1 MVPFFHIVD
10 AASGQAIFVGYFAQ
24 RMHGVDIA
32 WLVGLLV
39 AGSVYLALGRSID
52 LRAEERVIA
61 GIRDSDLAS
70 MAQHIAEIEQ

>member
-1 MVPFFHIVD
+1 MPRRGRPFSWGI
-10 AASGQAIFVGYFAQ
+10 SRNGC
-24 RMHGVDIA
+24 GVDIA

-52 LRAEERVIA
+52 LRARVIA

>member
-1 MVPFFHIVD
+1 
-10 AASGQAIFVGYFAQ
+10 
-24 RMHGVDIA
+24 MHGVDIA